1 MIVKN
6 KVVILGAGI
15 SGLSASYHLNEA
27 GTPSVIYEK
36 DDVAGGLCGNF
47 EIQGFRFDRF
57 IHLSFT
63 SSAYVQSLFAEAAT
77 FYTHEP
83 RAFNYYRGMW
93 LKHPA
98 QNNLFPLS
106 EEEKAKIIEGFK
118 KRPEIAADKI
128 ENYEQWLRVQ
138 YGDYFAE
145 NFPLDYT
152 LKYWTL
158 SASHLE
164 TKWIGSRMYKPSLEE
179 VMQGAQSEDTP
190 NTYYAKEMRYPKKGG
205 YKAFLSGLEKGADI
219 QFGREVVRIDC
230 QGKRVQFSDGSEVT
244 YDTLISSLPLPE
256 LCKMIVNAPQQVVG
270 AGSKLKWTSA
280 YQVSI
285 GLSKRVP
292 LHLWFYIYGEDILPS
307 RVYSPSRK
315 SPDNV
320 PDGCSSLQAEIFF
333 SEDRPMTQTSEQILQ
348 STISSLVD
356 MGVISAEDIRVK
368 DIRIEKYA
376 NVIFT
381 HDIYQNRAIIHD
393 YLDSVG
399 IQTIGRFGK
408 WGYLWSDQ
416 SLLTGKAVAERL
428 AGWET
433 SGD

>member
-1 MIVKN
+1 MERDI
-6 KVVILGAGI
+6 VILGAGI
-15 SGLSASYHLNEA
+15 SGLSAAYHLRES
-27 GTPSVIYEK
+27 GVPSVIYEK
-36 DDVAGGLCGNF
+36 DDDAGGLCGNF
-47 EIQGFRFDRF
+47 KIQGFRFDRF

-63 SSAYVQSLFAEAAT
+63 SSTYVQSLFAEAAA

-83 RAFNYYRGMW
+83 KPFNYYKGVW

-98 QNNLFPLS
+98 QNNLFPFS
-106 EEEKAKIIEGFK
+106 EEEKAKIIDGFK
-118 KRPEIAADKI
+118 NRSEIDAEKI
-128 ENYEQWLRVQ
+128 KNYEQWLRVQ

-145 NFPLDYT
+145 NFPLNYT

-158 SASHLE
+158 SADQME

-179 VMQGAQSEDTP
+179 VMQGAQSDDTP
-190 NTYYAKEMRYPKKGG
+190 NTYYAKEMRYPKEGG

-219 QFGREVVRIDC
+219 QFGREAVKIDC
-230 QGKRVQFSDGSEVT
+230 QEKRVQFSDGSEVL

-256 LCKMIVNAPQQVVG
+256 LCKMIVNAPPRIVE

-280 YQVSI
+280 YLVSI
-285 GLSKRVP
+285 GLSRIVP
-292 LHLWFYIYGEDILPS
+292 LHLWFYIYDQNILPA
-307 RVYSPSRK
+307 RVHSPSIK
-315 SPDNV
+315 SPDNA

-333 SEDRPMTQTSEQILQ
+333 SDDKPIAQNPEQILQ

-356 MGVISAEDIRVK
+356 MGVISAEDICVK
-368 DIRIEKYA
+368 DIRVEKYA

-381 HDIYQNRAIIHD
+381 HDIYRNRAIIHD

-399 IQTIGRFGK
+399 IHYIGRFGK

-416 SLLTGKAVAERL
+416 SLLTGKSVAEKL
-428 AGWET
+428 AGRQ
-433 SGD
+433 SCYD